1 MALNGGVTS
10 EDRDQFVV
18 YEMIEMIELIE
29 SKWVNNLRIENVS

>member
-18 YEMIEMIELIE
+18 YEMIELIE